1 MHAVFHSP
9 EPIEIPR
16 ESLQVMRKWSNQSK
30 KLAVC
35 SKSRRIGTPLVG
47 TFGIRGRIHLV
58 GTFGP
63 TGGLNADTL
72 PGAPLVGFCH
82 SLLLPKSQRFGLL
95 EAKQSE
101 SSMSKSPLCMPIAII
116 TPCTLNIQCL

>member
-47 TFGIRGRIHLV
+47 TLGLGAGSTGWHLRDLPLSSQRHHPPQTRKQVYFFGYSANHY
-58 GTFGP
+58 F
-63 TGGLNADTL
+63 DT
-72 PGAPLVGFCH
+72 APL
-82 SLLLPKSQRFGLL
+82 SAITLLLKNP
-95 EAKQSE
+95 
-101 SSMSKSPLCMPIAII
+101 
-116 TPCTLNIQCL
+116 

>member
-9 EPIEIPR
+9 EPVEIPR

-47 TFGIRGRIHLV
+47 TFRIKGPDPPVLSRDTPSPPRGIIPPQTRKQV
-58 GTFGP
+58 YFFGYSA
-63 TGGLNADTL
+63 NHYFDTV
-72 PGAPLVGFCH
+72 PDR
-82 SLLLPKSQRFGLL
+82 KS
-95 EAKQSE
+95 
-101 SSMSKSPLCMPIAII
+101 
-116 TPCTLNIQCL
+116 T